1 MPCTHPDLE
10 GELEAVDWLAA
21 DWLHDLGLW
30 AELNLAADLVLQ
42 TLHNCI
48 TVLRGRVRGG
58 GRNRREAGEQKLR
71 SEGRCMSSADMTYV
85 D

>member
-1 MPCTHPDLE
+1 MPRTYPDLE

-21 DWLHDLGLW
+21 YWLHDLGLG

-48 TVLRGRVRGG
+48 TVLRGRRRAG
-58 GRNRREAGEQKLR
+58 GRERQEMKGE
-71 SEGRCMSSADMTYV
+71 
-85 D
+85 